1 LVSFSL
7 TGTAR
12 MEGMVVVVEEAG
24 VMADELMVR
33 MLKKLTVCWM

>member
-1 LVSFSL
+1 
-7 TGTAR
+7 

-24 VMADELMVR
+24 VMVDELMVR